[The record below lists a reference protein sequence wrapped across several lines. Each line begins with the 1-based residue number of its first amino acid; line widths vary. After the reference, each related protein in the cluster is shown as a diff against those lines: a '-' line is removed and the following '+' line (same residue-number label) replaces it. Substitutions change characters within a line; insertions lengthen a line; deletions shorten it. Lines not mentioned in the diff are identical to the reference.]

1 MAADPTRLKEYECF
15 KNLTDEQLEAV
26 AQFASEGQFQSGHT
40 FFEEGNKANQIFLL
54 SAGEVEVLYSIG
66 EEGPSRVDKVQSG
79 EIIGC
84 SALIEP
90 YIYTSTTRSLT
101 EVEVMVIEAVAL
113 RQLMVEDCSLGFSI
127 QKDLIRMLLDRI
139 IDLRLGV

>member
-15 KNLTDEQLEAV
+15 KDLTDEQREAV
-26 AQFASEGQFQSGHT
+26 SQFTLVEHFQPGHT
-40 FFEEGNKANQIFLL
+40 MFEEGKEATHIFLL
-54 SAGEVEVLYSIG
+54 SVGEVEVLYSIG

-101 EVEVMVIEAVAL
+101 EVEVMVIEAAAL
-113 RQLMVEDCSLGFSI
+113 RQLMVEDCALGFSI